1 MKVLCFR
8 HLLSGCFVIFIA
20 NKTAWSEEEKLPRR
34 QNGKILQR
42 TMVLCVSTIS
52 LYCRG
57 RSSLLVGG
65 GLVDTL
71 AEAQESVINDK
82 VQSK

>member
-42 TMVLCVSTIS
+42 FFVL
-52 LYCRG
+52 LPYCRG
-57 RSSLLVGG
+57 RSSLLVGC

-82 VQSK
+82 VKSK